1 MKNSENIKSLFGQ
14 QVRSLRLQA
23 GLSQENFAERCGLD
37 RTYISGIERG
47 TRNPTLEVLYI
58 LATALHIDLASL
70 FAFSKPN

>member
-1 MKNSENIKSLFGQ
+1 MKNSENIKSLLGQ

-70 FAFSKPN
+70 FVFSKPN